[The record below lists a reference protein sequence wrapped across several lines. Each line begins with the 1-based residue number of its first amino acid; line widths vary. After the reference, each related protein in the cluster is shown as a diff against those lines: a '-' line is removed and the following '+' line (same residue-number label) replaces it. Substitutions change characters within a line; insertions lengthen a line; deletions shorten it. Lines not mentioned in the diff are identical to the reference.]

1 MFLTNWLAILKA
13 LIRLNQFFIHTMKTL
28 LISKN
33 SWLIV
38 LRSLVLRILF
48 TSLIP
53 CSLTNVPTHKRSMFP
68 PVLAKCPNCKE
79 NQAKTIESRTTSLS
93 IRRRKECESCG
104 HRFTV
109 HEVSSEFFEE
119 SKQNQILIFHLRKM
133 LGELPLNS
141 GVESP
146 PSGVSFKPLNKCS
159 DCQHNKDGCY
169 CAFEFP
175 EYDTAESYDC
185 NHFQLFKSKWLA
197 SVSTPTQLVTA

>member
-1 MFLTNWLAILKA
+1 MF
-13 LIRLNQFFIHTMKTL
+13 
-28 LISKN
+28 S
-33 SWLIV
+33 
-38 LRSLVLRILF
+38 
-48 TSLIP
+48 
-53 CSLTNVPTHKRSMFP
+53 

-79 NQAKTIESRTTSLS
+79 QQAKTIESRATPLS
-93 IRRRKECESCG
+93 IRRRKECQSCG

-109 HEVSSEFFEE
+109 HEVSSEFFKEA
-119 SKQNQILIFHLRKM
+119 KQNQILISQLRKM

-146 PSGVSFKPLNKCS
+146 PSGVDFKTLNKCS

-185 NHFQLFKSKWLA
+185 NHFQLFKSK
-197 SVSTPTQLVTA
+197 